1 MKPIKLIISGGGTGG
16 HIYPALAI
24 AKAIKEM
31 NLNSSILFVGAKN
44 KMEMEKVPNEG
55 FSIKGLW
62 ISGFKRSLSAQNL
75 LIPLKLFVSV
85 IHSFLIIKKFKPNV
99 VIGTGGFAS
108 GPILKV
114 AQWLGLPTLIQEQN
128 SYPGITNRIL
138 SKNANRICVAY
149 DGMGNFFPKYK
160 IRLTG
165 NPVRANL
172 IDSKSYDGAKL
183 YFDLNPKMKTLVVIG
198 GSLGSKRINELIRS
212 NLDFFKKL
220 NLQVLWQ
227 CGSIYYKKYS
237 EISSKNIFIKP
248 FISNMDKL
256 YAAADFIISR
266 AGAGTISELCCVGK
280 PILLI
285 PSPNVTANH
294 QYHNAMALVNEKAAL
309 MIEEKELEENF
320 QKKISLLVGNE
331 SIQKQIKENLRR
343 LSKPD
348 ATQKILN
355 EIIEIHESRL

>member
-1 MKPIKLIISGGGTGG
+1 VKPIKLIISGGGTGG

-24 AKAIKEM
+24 AKGIKET
-31 NLNSSILFVGAKN
+31 NLKSNILFVGAKN

-55 FSIKGLW
+55 FLIKGLW
-62 ISGFKRSLSAQNL
+62 ISGFQRSFSAQNFL
-75 LIPLKLFVSV
+75 FPLKLFVCI
-85 IHSFLIIKKFKPNV
+85 IHSFLIIKKFKPNM

-108 GPILKV
+108 GPLLKV
-114 AQWLGLPTLIQEQN
+114 AQWLGLPTIIQEQN

-149 DGMGNFFPKYK
+149 NGMENFFPKSK
-160 IRLTG
+160 ICLTG

-172 IDSKSYDGAKL
+172 INSRSYDEAKL

-198 GSLGSKRINELIRS
+198 GSLGSKRINQLVIS

-227 CGSIYYKKYS
+227 CGSIYYKEYS
-237 EISSKNIFIKP
+237 KISSKNIFVKP
-248 FISNMDKL
+248 FISKMDKL
-256 YAAADFIISR
+256 YTAADFIISR
-266 AGAGTISELCCVGK
+266 AGAGTISELCCVAK

-294 QYHNAMALVNEKAAL
+294 QYHNALALVKENAAL
-309 MIEEKELEENF
+309 MIEEKELEKNF
-320 QKKISLLVGNE
+320 QKNLLIIVRNE
-331 SIQKQIKENLRR
+331 SIQKQIKKNLKR

-355 EIIEIHESRL
+355 EIIEIHENC

>member
-24 AKAIKEM
+24 AKGIKEI
-31 NLNSSILFVGAKN
+31 NLNSNILFVGAKN

-55 FSIKGLW
+55 FLIKGLW
-62 ISGFKRSLSAQNL
+62 ISGFQRSFSIQNL
-75 LIPLKLFVSV
+75 LFPLKLFVSI
-85 IHSFLIIKKFKPNV
+85 IHSFLIIKKFKPNM

-108 GPILKV
+108 GPLLKV
-114 AQWLGLPTLIQEQN
+114 AQWLGIPTIIQEQN

-138 SKNANRICVAY
+138 SRNANRICVAY
-149 DGMGNFFPKYK
+149 NGMENFFPKSK
-160 IRLTG
+160 ICLTG
-165 NPVRANL
+165 NPVRAKL
-172 IDSKSYDGAKL
+172 INSRSYDEAKL

-198 GSLGSKRINELIRS
+198 GSLGSKRINQLVIS
-212 NLDFFKKL
+212 NLGFFKKL

-227 CGSIYYKKYS
+227 CGSIYYKEYCK
-237 EISSKNIFIKP
+237 ISSKNIFIKP

-256 YAAADFIISR
+256 YTAADFIISR
-266 AGAGTISELCCVGK
+266 AGAGTISELCCIAK

-294 QYHNAMALVNEKAAL
+294 QYYNALALVKENAAI
-309 MIEEKELEENF
+309 MIEEKELEEKF
-320 QKKISLLVGNE
+320 QKNLLLIVRNE
-331 SIQKQIKENLRR
+331 SIQKKIKKNLKR

-355 EIIEIHESRL
+355 EIIEIHES

>member
-62 ISGFKRSLSAQNL
+62 ISGFKRSLSTQNF

-149 DGMGNFFPKYK
+149 DGMENFFPKCK

-165 NPVRANL
+165 NPIRANL

-227 CGSIYYKKYS
+227 CGSIYYKQYS

-266 AGAGTISELCCVGK
+266 AGAGTISELCCIGK

-294 QYHNAMALVNEKAAL
+294 QYHNALALMKEKAAL

-320 QKKISLLVGNE
+320 QKKLSLLIGNK

-355 EIIEIHESRL
+355 EIIEIHES

>member
-1 MKPIKLIISGGGTGG
+1 MKTIKLIISGGGTGG

-62 ISGFKRSLSAQNL
+62 ISGFKRSLSTQNF

-149 DGMGNFFPKYK
+149 DGMENFFPKCK

-165 NPVRANL
+165 NPIRANL

-183 YFDLNPKMKTLVVIG
+183 YFDLNPKIKTLVVIG

-227 CGSIYYKKYS
+227 CGSIYYKQYS

-266 AGAGTISELCCVGK
+266 AGAGTISELCCVEK

-294 QYHNAMALVNEKAAL
+294 QYYNALALVKEKAAL

-320 QKKISLLVGNE
+320 QKNFSLLVSNE
-331 SIQKQIKENLRR
+331 SIQKQIKRNLKR

-355 EIIEIHESRL
+355 EIIEIHESR

>member
-149 DGMGNFFPKYK
+149 DGMENFFPKCK

-165 NPVRANL
+165 NPIRANL

-183 YFDLNPKMKTLVVIG
+183 YFDLNPKIKTLVVIG

-266 AGAGTISELCCVGK
+266 AGAGTISELCCIGK

-294 QYHNAMALVNEKAAL
+294 QYHNALALMKEKAAL

-320 QKKISLLVGNE
+320 QKKLSLLIGNK

-355 EIIEIHESRL
+355 EIIEIHES

>member
-149 DGMGNFFPKYK
+149 DGMENFFPKCK

-165 NPVRANL
+165 NPIRANL

-183 YFDLNPKMKTLVVIG
+183 YFDLNPKIKTLVVIG

-248 FISNMDKL
+248 FISNMEKL

>member
-1 MKPIKLIISGGGTGG
+1 VKPIKLIISGGGTGG

-31 NLNSSILFVGAKN
+31 NLNSNILFVGAKN

-62 ISGFKRSLSAQNL
+62 ISGFKRSLSTQNL
-75 LIPLKLFVSV
+75 LFPLKLFVSV

-149 DGMGNFFPKYK
+149 DGMEIFFPKYK

-227 CGSIYYKKYS
+227 CGSIYYKRYS

-266 AGAGTISELCCVGK
+266 AGAGTISELCCIGK

-294 QYHNAMALVNEKAAL
+294 QYRNALALVKEKAAL

-320 QKKISLLVGNE
+320 QNKFSLLVGNE

-355 EIIEIHESRL
+355 EIIEIHESR

>member
-1 MKPIKLIISGGGTGG
+1 VKPIKLIISGGGTGG

-62 ISGFKRSLSAQNL
+62 ISGFKRSLSTQNF
-75 LIPLKLFVSV
+75 LIPLKLFVSI

-149 DGMGNFFPKYK
+149 DGMGIFFPKCK
-160 IRLTG
+160 ISLTG
-165 NPVRANL
+165 NPIRANL

-183 YFDLNPKMKTLVVIG
+183 YFDLNPKIKTLVVIG

>member
-62 ISGFKRSLSAQNL
+62 ISGFKRSLSTQNF

-149 DGMGNFFPKYK
+149 DGMEKFFPKCK

-165 NPVRANL
+165 NPIRANL

-183 YFDLNPKMKTLVVIG
+183 YFDLNPKIKTLVVIG

-256 YAAADFIISR
+256 YAAADLIISR

>member
-24 AKAIKEM
+24 AKAIKKM

-62 ISGFKRSLSAQNL
+62 ISGFKRSLSTQNF

-227 CGSIYYKKYS
+227 CGSIYYKQYS

-266 AGAGTISELCCVGK
+266 AGAGTISELCCIGK

-294 QYHNAMALVNEKAAL
+294 QYHNALALMKEKAAL

-320 QKKISLLVGNE
+320 QKKLSLLIGNK

-355 EIIEIHESRL
+355 EIIEIHES

>member
-1 MKPIKLIISGGGTGG
+1 VKPIKLIISGGGTGG

-31 NLNSSILFVGAKN
+31 NLNSNILFVGAKN

-62 ISGFKRSLSAQNL
+62 ISGFKRSLSTQNL
-75 LIPLKLFVSV
+75 LFPLKLFVSV

-149 DGMGNFFPKYK
+149 DGMGFFFPKDK

-172 IDSKSYDGAKL
+172 IDSKSYDRSKL

-227 CGSIYYKKYS
+227 CGSIYYKRYS

-266 AGAGTISELCCVGK
+266 AGAGTISELCCIGK

-294 QYHNAMALVNEKAAL
+294 QYHNALALVKEKAAL

-320 QKKISLLVGNE
+320 QNKFSLLVGNE

-355 EIIEIHESRL
+355 EIIEIHESR

>member
-1 MKPIKLIISGGGTGG
+1 VKPIKLIISGGGTGG

-24 AKAIKEM
+24 AKGIKET
-31 NLNSSILFVGAKN
+31 NPDSSILFVGAKN

-62 ISGFKRSLSAQNL
+62 ISGFRRSFSIQNFL
-75 LIPLKLFVSV
+75 FPLKLFVSI

-114 AQWLGLPTLIQEQN
+114 AQWIGLPTIIQEQN
-128 SYPGITNRIL
+128 SYPGITNRVL

-149 DGMGNFFPKYK
+149 EGMENFFPKSK
-160 IRLTG
+160 LRFTG
-165 NPVRANL
+165 NPIRASL
-172 IDSKSYDGAKL
+172 INSRSNDEAKS

-198 GSLGSKRINELIRS
+198 GSLGSKRINQLVMS
-212 NLDFFKKL
+212 KLDFFKKL

-227 CGSIYYKKYS
+227 CGSTYYKKYS

-248 FISNMDKL
+248 FITDMDKL
-256 YAAADFIISR
+256 YTAADFIISR

-280 PILLI
+280 PIILI

-294 QYHNAMALVNEKAAL
+294 QYHNALALVKEKAAL

-320 QKKISLLVGNE
+320 QKNFSLLVSNE
-331 SIQKQIKENLRR
+331 SIQKQIMKNLRR

-355 EIIEIHESRL
+355 EIIEIHES